1 MLLFHRPAVDVWG
14 VLAEFCNT
22 LTWVNQSEVPLYKDP
37 DEDLS
42 LLILEEDRLL
52 SGFVP
57 LLVAPQEPCYV
68 EKTSDKVSARLS
80 TFLFHVVV

>member
-1 MLLFHRPAVDVWG
+1 M
-14 VLAEFCNT
+14 AEFCNS
-22 LTWVNQSEVPLYKDP
+22 LTWVNQSEVPLYKDS

-57 LLVAPQEPCYV
+57 LLAAPQEPCYV
-68 EKTSDKVSARLS
+68 EKTSDKVSAQNSVLLFLS
-80 TFLFHVVV
+80 HIAF